1 MEINVGKGITV
12 PVDLLALGIP
22 GDNATMHSETFKS
35 TVAGHIIYIGL
46 RNILMDCHAGIPVD
60 EPDYQAKARAVV
72 EKKLEAM
79 YNGEVR
85 VAGTREGDP
94 IRAEAMRLALAQV
107 DAMLRKAGRKPSKV
121 EAKDKRAAATK
132 LITPELLA
140 TAAERVAQAKAIG
153 GNTDLEALGL

>member
-12 PVDLLALGIP
+12 DADLTKLGFEGEYANGTVP
-22 GDNATMHSETFKS
+22 GH
-35 TVAGHIIYIGL
+35 VVYIGL
-46 RNILMDCHAGIPVD
+46 RNMLMDSHAGIPTD

-94 IRAEAMRLALAQV
+94 VRAEAMRLALAQV

-121 EAKDKRAAATK
+121 EAKVKREAAQK

-140 TAAERVAQAKAIG
+140 TAAARVEQAKVIG
-153 GNTDLEALGL
+153 GDADLEALGL

>member
-12 PVDLLALGIP
+12 DADLGKLGFPSNDFVAEGLPVA
-22 GDNATMHSETFKS
+22 A
-35 TVAGHIIYIGL
+35 HIVYIGL
-46 RNILMDCHAGIPVD
+46 RNMLMDSHAGIPTD

-94 IRAEAMRLALAQV
+94 VRAEAMRLALAQV
-107 DAMLRKAGRKPSKV
+107 DAMLRKAGRKPSKYETKV
-121 EAKDKRAAATK
+121 KREAAQK
-132 LITPELLA
+132 LITPELLV
-140 TAAERVAQAKAIG
+140 TAAARVEQAKAIG
-153 GNTDLEALGL
+153 GDADLAELGL

>member
-12 PVDLLALGIP
+12 DANLVNLGFGQDHESPVAQ
-22 GDNATMHSETFKS
+22 
-35 TVAGHIIYIGL
+35 HIIYIGL
-46 RNILMDCHAGIPVD
+46 RNILMDCHAGIPTD

-94 IRAEAMRLALAQV
+94 VRAEAMRLALGMV
-107 DAMLRKAGRKPSKV
+107 DKLLRASGKKPSKV
-121 EAKDKRAAATK
+121 DAKAKREAAQKLLTKDTS
-132 LITPELLA
+132 IMELA
-140 TAAERVAQAKAIG
+140 SARVEQAKAA
-153 GNTDLEALGL
+153 NDTDTDLAELGL